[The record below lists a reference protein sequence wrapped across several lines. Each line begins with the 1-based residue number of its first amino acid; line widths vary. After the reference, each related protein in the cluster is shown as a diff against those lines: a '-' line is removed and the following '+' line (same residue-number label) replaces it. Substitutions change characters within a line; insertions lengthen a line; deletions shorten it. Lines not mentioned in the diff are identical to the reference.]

1 MAGGVISPAISDTG
15 AGMAR
20 KLNILFVQGDPYVG
34 DLSGN
39 AAKAR
44 AALQKGEAEGAD
56 LVVLP
61 ELFIAGYPPQD
72 LVLREAFV
80 RACMHEVRELAE
92 ATRGHKAALL
102 IGTPWMDGE
111 KAHNSVALLEGG
123 EVVAV
128 RHKADLPNYGVF
140 DEKRVFAAGL
150 PSPGPVT
157 FRGARL
163 GVMIC
168 EDMWG
173 REVTECLGE
182 SGAQILVVLNGSP
195 FEADKRDARM
205 EYALA
210 RVREAG
216 LPLIYVNQVGGQD
229 ELVFDGGSFAL
240 NPLPEGVEVH
250 ENGSAPD
257 ESGEADIA
265 FRLERFETASA
276 LVALEE
282 GPEGALRFS
291 RGHMAHRPDE
301 LEAIWRACVLG
312 VRDYVDKNH
321 FPGVVIGLSG
331 GIDSALTAAI
341 AVDALGPERV
351 HCVMLPFRYTAPES
365 IEDAGEVARRLG
377 VAYDVIPIHPP
388 VEGFFEALSEKFANL
403 PPDTTEENIQ
413 ARSRG
418 VILMAL
424 SNKFRWMLLTTG
436 NKSEMAVGY
445 ATLYGDMSGGFNPL
459 KDIYKTTVY
468 KLAHMRNEKRPPG
481 CLGPE
486 GAVIPERILVKPPS
500 AELRPDQ
507 KDEDTLPPYEILDS
521 ILHCLIEEKRSVHET
536 AEKLN
541 LDEALVARVQN
552 MLFVAEYKR
561 RQAPPGVKITSTS
574 FGRDWRYPITNAY
587 REK

>member
-1 MAGGVISPAISDTG
+1 
-15 AGMAR
+15 MAR

-34 DLSGN
+34 DLPGN

-44 AALQKGEAEGAD
+44 AALEKGAHEGAD

-72 LVLREAFV
+72 LVLRESFV
-80 RACMHEVRELAE
+80 RACMHEVEELAE
-92 ATRGHKAALL
+92 TTKGRGTALV

-111 KAHNSVALLEGG
+111 KAHNSVALLEDG
-123 EVVAV
+123 EVRAV
-128 RHKADLPNYGVF
+128 RHKTDLPNYGVF
-140 DEKRVFAAGL
+140 DEKRVFSPGAAPEPVDFRGFRLGL
-150 PSPGPVT
+150 P
-157 FRGARL
+157 
-163 GVMIC
+163 IC
-168 EDMWG
+168 EDIWSP
-173 REVTECLGE
+173 EVARHLKER
-182 SGAQILVVLNGSP
+182 GAEALIVINGSP
-195 FEADKRDARM
+195 FEVGKQG
-205 EYALA
+205 
-210 RVREAG
+210 VRKHLIRQRIGEVG
-216 LPLIYVNQVGGQD
+216 LPIAYLNMVGGQD

-240 NPLPEGVEVH
+240 NPLPEGVEAH
-250 ENGSAPD
+250 ENGTAPD
-257 ESGEADIA
+257 ESGEEDIA
-265 FRLERFETASA
+265 FRLERFETASELA
-276 LVALEE
+276 VLEE
-282 GPEGALRFS
+282 TPAGLRFA
-291 RGHMAHRPDE
+291 RGHMARRPDE

-321 FPGVVIGLSG
+321 FPGVVLGLSG
-331 GIDSALTAAI
+331 GIDSALAATI

-351 HCVMLPFRYTAPES
+351 HCVMLPFRYTSPES
-365 IEDAGEVARRLG
+365 LEDAGEVARRLG
-377 VAYDVIPIHPP
+377 VDYDVIPIHPP
-388 VEGFFEALSEKFANL
+388 VEGFFAALEKRFSNL
-403 PPDTTEENIQ
+403 PPDTTEENLQ
-413 ARSRG
+413 SRTRG

-424 SNKFRWMLLTTG
+424 SNKFNLMLLSTG

-445 ATLYGDMSGGFNPL
+445 ATLYGDMNGGYNPL
-459 KDIYKTTVY
+459 KDLYKTTVY
-468 KLAHMRNEKRPPG
+468 KLARMRNEKRPRG

-486 GAVIPERILVKPPS
+486 GAVMPERILLKPPS

-507 KDEDTLPPYEILDS
+507 KDEDTLPPYDILDA

>member
-1 MAGGVISPAISDTG
+1 
-15 AGMAR
+15 MAR
-20 KLNILFVQGDPYVG
+20 KLKILFVQGDPYVG

-44 AALQKGEAEGAD
+44 AALEKGNHEGAD

-80 RACMHEVRELAE
+80 RTCMREVEELAE
-92 ATRGHKAALL
+92 ATHGHRAALL

-111 KAHNSVALLEGG
+111 RAHNSVALLEDGAI
-123 EVVAV
+123 VAV
-128 RHKADLPNYGVF
+128 RHKVALPNYGVF
-140 DEKRVFAAGL
+140 DEKRVF
-150 PSPGPVT
+150 SPGAGPEPVD
-157 FRGARL
+157 FRGVRL
-163 GVMIC
+163 GFPIC
-168 EDMWG
+168 EDIWTP
-173 REVTECLGE
+173 EVARHLKER
-182 SGAQILVVLNGSP
+182 GAEALIVVNGSP
-195 FEADKRDARM
+195 FEVGKQGARKS
-205 EYALA
+205 LI
-210 RVREAG
+210 RQRIREVG
-216 LPLIYVNQVGGQD
+216 LPIAYLNMVGGQD

-240 NPLPEGVEVH
+240 NPLPEGAGAQETT
-250 ENGSAPD
+250 SPD

-265 FRLERFETASA
+265 FRLERFETASELA
-276 LVALEE
+276 VLEE
-282 GPEGALRFS
+282 GAVGMRFA

-312 VRDYVDKNH
+312 VRDYVEKNR

-331 GIDSALTAAI
+331 GIDSALAATI

-351 HCVMLPFRYTAPES
+351 HCVMLPFRYTSPES

-377 VAYDVIPIHPP
+377 VDYDVIPIHPP
-388 VEGFFEALSEKFANL
+388 VEGFFEALSKKFSNL

-413 ARSRG
+413 ARTRG

-424 SNKFRWMLLTTG
+424 SNKFGWMLLSTG

-445 ATLYGDMSGGFNPL
+445 ATLYGDMNGGYNPL

-468 KLAHMRNEKRPPG
+468 KLAQMRNEKRPRG

-507 KDEDTLPPYEILDS
+507 KDEDSLPPYEILDS

>member
-1 MAGGVISPAISDTG
+1 MT
-15 AGMAR
+15 R

-34 DLSGN
+34 DLPGN

-44 AALQKGEAEGAD
+44 AALQKGEARGAD

-80 RACMHEVRELAE
+80 RACMHEVEELA
-92 ATRGHKAALL
+92 ALTQGHGTAVL
-102 IGTPWMDGE
+102 IGTPWLEDGR
-111 KAHNSVALLEGG
+111 AHNSVALLDNGA
-123 EVVAV
+123 VAAV
-128 RHKADLPNYGVF
+128 RHKHELPNYGVF
-140 DEKRVFAAGL
+140 DEKRVFAPAPL
-150 PSPGPVT
+150 PEPLT
-157 FRGARL
+157 FRGFSL
-163 GVMIC
+163 GLPIC
-168 EDMWG
+168 EDIWTPQVAYHLKE
-173 REVTECLGE
+173 R
-182 SGAQILVVLNGSP
+182 GAEALIVINGSP
-195 FEADKRDARM
+195 FEVGKQG
-205 EYALA
+205 
-210 RVREAG
+210 VRKH
-216 LPLIYVNQVGGQD
+216 LIRERIREVGVPIAYLNMVGGQD

-240 NPLPEGVEVH
+240 NPLAAGTDVH
-250 ENGSAPD
+250 EDGAAPD

-265 FRLERFETASA
+265 FRLERFETASELA
-276 LVALEE
+276 LLEE
-282 GPEGALRFS
+282 TPAGLRFA

-321 FPGVVIGLSG
+321 FSGVVIGLSG
-331 GIDSALTAAI
+331 GIDSALTATI

-351 HCVMLPFRYTAPES
+351 HCVMLPYRYTTPES

-377 VAYDVIPIHPP
+377 VDYDVIPIHPP
-388 VEGFFEALSEKFANL
+388 VEGFFAALSKKFANL

-424 SNKFRWMLLTTG
+424 SNKFKWMLLSTG

-445 ATLYGDMSGGFNPL
+445 ATLYGDMSGGYNPL

-468 KLAHMRNEKRPPG
+468 KLAHMRNETRPRG

-486 GAVIPERILVKPPS
+486 GAVIPERILMKPPS
-500 AELRPDQ
+500 AELKPDQ